1 MENIYADET
10 AQAVPEIFKEDIAA
24 FGNKQVFDVVRVI
37 LDMLEDVAENRI
49 RHTGGIVMVCR
60 EVMIHDAVD
69 DMPEEFCAHGVQ
81 KVVFR
86 LEVGIKSTPSDIRA
100 VDDGLYGNAGI
111 RFFG

>member
-1 MENIYADET
+1 MDADEA

-24 FGNKQVFDVVRVI
+24 FGSEQVFDVVRVI

-49 RHTGGIVMVCR
+49 RHTGSIVMVCR
-60 EVMIHDAVD
+60 EVMVHDTVD
-69 DMPEEFCAHGVQ
+69 DMPEEFRAHGVQ

-100 VDDGLYGNAGI
+100 VDDGLYGNA
-111 RFFG
+111 